1 MRSTSSSALRVA
13 QSRVSG
19 LGLRTRD
26 ARLGTIITFP
36 CAKLCRL
43 TPQPSVRSIFNS
55 KIDEFKNFPLT
66 ASVEIST
73 PSGISTAASST
84 IILTEDNF
92 TDFELK
98 LVHFDCALTRWHS
111 PCPPQLRNEENEIEE
126 DPINSDGPV
135 SNRGS
140 SMDSGSGSTLPRQRF
155 P

>member
-1 MRSTSSSALRVA
+1 LATY
-13 QSRVSG
+13 SR
-19 LGLRTRD
+19 
-26 ARLGTIITFP
+26 IFTFP
-36 CAKLCRL
+36 FAKLCRL
-43 TPQPSVRSIFNS
+43 TAVGP
-55 KIDEFKNFPLT
+55 IDFQFKDRRFKNFPLA

-98 LVHFDCALTRWHS
+98 LVHIDCVLTRWHS
-111 PCPPQLRNEENEIEE
+111 PCPPQLRNEENEIEKHT
-126 DPINSDGPV
+126 INSDGPV